1 MVVRKYSGF
10 DDVVDLLLFAALVI
24 SSLSPF
30 VSSFKGAIVS
40 LNVPR
45 ILAIIAGA
53 IFPGLGPASLIVRR
67 SGRTFSP
74 VVRSVGRT
82 LYYIGFLCRV
92 FGERLSPSC
101 FCQDC
106 ARDFG
111 VLNGNR
117 RSIAHGGNES
127 FP

>member
-53 IFPGLGPASLIVRR
+53 IFPGLGPASLILWR
-67 SGRTFSP
+67 S
-74 VVRSVGRT
+74 
-82 LYYIGFLCRV
+82 
-92 FGERLSPSC
+92 
-101 FCQDC
+101 
-106 ARDFG
+106 
-111 VLNGNR
+111 
-117 RSIAHGGNES
+117 
-127 FP
+127 